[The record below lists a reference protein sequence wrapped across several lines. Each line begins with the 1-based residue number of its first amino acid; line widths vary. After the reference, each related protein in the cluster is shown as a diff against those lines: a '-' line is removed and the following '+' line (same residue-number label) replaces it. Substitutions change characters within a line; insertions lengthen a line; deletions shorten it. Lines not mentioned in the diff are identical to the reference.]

1 MLGMANRRNGGHVII
16 GINDETFEAVG
27 LQDDQ
32 LRTWNEYDEL
42 SEAVNSYATPSIS
55 FEVEV
60 LDIEGKKLVVLSVD
74 EFTDIPILCR
84 KEYQVP
90 TSQKGE
96 RPPPTLRRGACY
108 VRSRHK
114 PETAE
119 IRSEE
124 EMRELLDLAIGKG
137 VDKFA
142 SRARKAGLLP
152 AAWQPE
158 SKDEDPFTQQIEDM
172 S

>member
-1 MLGMANRRNGGHVII
+1 M
-16 GINDETFEAVG
+16 
-27 LQDDQ
+27 
-32 LRTWNEYDEL
+32 
-42 SEAVNSYATPSIS
+42 NSYATPSIS

-84 KEYQVP
+84 KEYQVSK
-90 TSQKGE
+90 SQKGGDR
-96 RPPPTLRRGACY
+96 RPRFGAGRVMCG
-108 VRSRHK
+108 V
-114 PETAE
+114 
-119 IRSEE
+119 
-124 EMRELLDLAIGKG
+124 AISPKQPKSAPKRKCVNSSIWRLEKG
-137 VDKFA
+137 STNSPHA
-142 SRARKAGLLP
+142 ARKAGLLP